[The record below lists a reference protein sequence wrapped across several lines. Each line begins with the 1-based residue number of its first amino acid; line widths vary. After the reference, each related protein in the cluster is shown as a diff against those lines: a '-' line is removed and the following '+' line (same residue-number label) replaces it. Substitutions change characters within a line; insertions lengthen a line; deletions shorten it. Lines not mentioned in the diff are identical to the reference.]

1 MVQKYV
7 LYHYKPSFLAA
18 TAAMVLFA
26 NTTLFHLWQIYKH
39 KTWYFIPFIIGGIFE
54 IGGYTGRMISSR
66 QSPDWQ
72 VWPYVMQSLLLLLA
86 PALLAASIYMIL
98 GRIITLTDGDS
109 RSMIKRRWITKIFVA
124 GDIISFLGQSA
135 GGGILANAK
144 TDSQVTLGERAITG
158 GLIAQLLFFGV
169 FIIVAGNFHF
179 RMARKPTSRSLSLG
193 LEWQTYLLVLY
204 FASILIMVRS
214 VFRVV
219 EYIQGSDGSL
229 LRHEMYLYLFDA
241 ALMFITMLLF
251 NFAHPS
257 KAIAREKLQ
266 LSSTDVEATG
276 SHRLE
281 AVRPNHRQ
289 SLLF

>member
-1 MVQKYV
+1 
-7 LYHYKPSFLAA
+7 
-18 TAAMVLFA
+18 
-26 NTTLFHLWQIYKH
+26 
-39 KTWYFIPFIIGGIFE
+39 
-54 IGGYTGRMISSR
+54 
-66 QSPDWQ
+66 
-72 VWPYVMQSLLLLLA
+72 
-86 PALLAASIYMIL
+86 LLAASIYMIL

-158 GLIAQLLFFGV
+158 GLIAQLLFFGF

-193 LEWQTYLLVLY
+193 LKWQTYLLVLY

-214 VFRVV
+214 VFRAI
-219 EYIQGSDGSL
+219 EYIQGSNGFL
-229 LRHEMYLYLFDA
+229 LRREMYLYLFDA

-257 KAIAREKLQ
+257 KVIVREK
-266 LSSTDVEATG
+266 
-276 SHRLE
+276 
-281 AVRPNHRQ
+281 
-289 SLLF
+289 